1 MNNMR
6 RGFTMIELI
15 FVIVIIGIL
24 AAVAIPKLAAT
35 RDDAEASTCIHEI
48 GQFTQELAATY
59 TKEGNANY
67 ITTAISDMTNIQLV
81 GADSGDNGLV
91 GAVDTTFV
99 PGTAVTYECGGA
111 VVVTYTGVNAGTDY
125 NLTVAVTAAGNK
137 SPANEI
143 AKKEVLEKMLNNQTS
158 KVFTL

>member
-1 MNNMR
+1 MKKA
-6 RGFTMIELI
+6 FTMIELI

-24 AAVAIPKLAAT
+24 AAVAIPKLAST

-59 TKEGNANY
+59 AKEGNANY
-67 ITTAISDMTNIQLV
+67 KTTLLKDMTNVQIV
-81 GADSGDNGLV
+81 TAKTDGNGLV
-91 GAVDTTFV
+91 GAVATALV
-99 PGTAVTYECGGA
+99 PGTDITYACGGEI
-111 VVVTYTGVNAGTDY
+111 VVTYTGVNAGTDY
-125 NLTVAVTAAGNK
+125 NLTVAVEDAATN

-143 AKKEVLEKMLNNQTS
+143 AKKEVLDKMLNGLTS

>member
-1 MNNMR
+1 MKKA
-6 RGFTMIELI
+6 FTMIELI

-35 RDDAEASTCIHEI
+35 RDDAEASTCVHEI

-59 TKEGNANY
+59 AKEGNANY
-67 ITTAISDMTNIQLV
+67 IATAISDMTNIQLV
-81 GADSGDNGLV
+81 TADSGDNGVV
-91 GAVDTTFV
+91 GTVDTTLV
-99 PGTAVTYECGGA
+99 PGTAVTYECGGK

-125 NLTVAVTAAGNK
+125 NLTVAVTAAGTN

-143 AKKEVLEKMLNNQTS
+143 AKEKVLEKMLNGQTS